1 MKAEE
6 IFKVVASFIAVVT
19 AIIGLFTNIDS
30 CHKKEPQIATLPI
43 KTQLD
48 QPTAVEQPLNNK
60 EQPVAL
66 KEQPSSPQLSQATE
80 PSPAVLGYLDQK
92 GGFRLHPESVLS
104 GSQTV
109 GSQITDDTTLVKIAL
124 KNSILIE
131 EFQNK
136 YSAML
141 KFEREAN
148 KENLQAVVDWTS
160 FIASYRQ
167 LLEQKVSTNPDI
179 KKALHHI
186 DNLDNYRKELNEL
199 E

>member
-30 CHKKEPQIATLPI
+30 CHKKEPQVATLPI

-48 QPTAVEQPLNNK
+48 QPIAAEQQLNSK

-66 KEQPSSPQLSQATE
+66 KDQPSSPQLSQATE

-92 GGFRLHPESVLS
+92 GGFRLHPESDLS